1 MRPAPRFEIVP
12 PGVRL
17 ADAYGPPLDGMA
29 EGDLLALWLR
39 RRGAAR
45 DARLAAGRLLERFG
59 GLAAIVAA
67 DAPELA
73 RTPGVDAA
81 FVADLKVLRELC
93 VRLVRS
99 EVGERP
105 RISSWTALLA
115 YVRVALAHEPREQF
129 GLFVVDRLFDRAE
142 LRLGGRRP
150 QVVRLHRLGGEG
162 R

>member
-99 EVGERP
+99 EVGDGAGPPASGGEVA
-105 RISSWTALLA
+105 TALRNLGA
-115 YVRVALAHEPREQF
+115 PASGLTRSASAERVSSCH
-129 GLFVVDRLFDRAE
+129 
-142 LRLGGRRP
+142 LGRMADSD
-150 QVVRLHRLGGEG
+150 
-162 R
+162 